1 MDLLEKIQNC
11 SETKIDQIISE
22 AIKQAE
28 DNCQKE
34 EMLGFC
40 SNVQKNISHK
50 GFISLTTQ
58 IRFSN
63 YTMNSY
69 SMKTTDYFYDFARYI
84 KKRNITNKGNLIKI
98 IENYINIYFGI
109 NTKEGDFRDD
119 YFDQIAFQST
129 TTDEEY
135 FAKLAT
141 IELGN
146 LKGKN
151 IAMCTER
158 AAMAQNLLSLFGI
171 DSYYCMGCVNNAGHE
186 EPHCF
191 NIAKAKDCYRLL
203 DYSIPCPIIKN
214 NVVIDYAPF
223 QGNIEFDNLEDVM
236 QNNLVNSFDNYEYV
250 ILPEGIKKIPTGD
263 KRAYVVGEFALA
275 TKHPSRT

>member
-11 SETKIDQIISE
+11 NETEIDQIISE

-28 DNCQKE
+28 DNCHKE

-40 SNVQKNISHK
+40 SNIQKNIIHK
-50 GFISLTTQ
+50 GFISSTTQ

-84 KKRNITNKGNLIKI
+84 KKRNITTKGSLIKI

-135 FAKLAT
+135 FAKLANL
-141 IELGN
+141 ELGN

-158 AAMAQNLLSLFGI
+158 TAMAQNLLSLFGI
-171 DSYYCMGCVNNAGHE
+171 DSYYCMGCVNNAGRE

-203 DYSIPCPIIKN
+203 DYSIPCPVIKN
-214 NVVIDYAPF
+214 NVVVDYAPF
-223 QGNIEFDNLEDVM
+223 QGSIEFDNLEDVM

-263 KRAYVVGEFALA
+263 KRSYVVGEFNLA
-275 TKHPSRT
+275 TKNPSRI